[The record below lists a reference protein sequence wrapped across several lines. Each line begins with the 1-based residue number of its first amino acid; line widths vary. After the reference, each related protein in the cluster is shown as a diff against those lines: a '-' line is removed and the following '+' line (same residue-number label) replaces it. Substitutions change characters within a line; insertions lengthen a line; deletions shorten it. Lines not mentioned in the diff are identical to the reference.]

1 MSFVS
6 YLLVMGK
13 RCCLR
18 DHSLSWA
25 SIMIMAETNCIIRHL
40 LRNYMWTGQMAEP
53 LIGVLSANRIHS
65 LVDACK
71 NEIVST
77 DRKKLPIRF
86 LQKKTDIL
94 KHLVTESEH
103 ELGKRRTSISYL
115 KRSKESKELRRR

>member
-1 MSFVS
+1 V
-6 YLLVMGK
+6 
-13 RCCLR
+13 
-18 DHSLSWA
+18 D
-25 SIMIMAETNCIIRHL
+25 
-40 LRNYMWTGQMAEP
+40 WTDGRA
-53 LIGVLSANRIHS
+53 LDRGVLSANRIHS

-77 DRKKLPIRF
+77 DRKKLSIRF
-86 LQKKTDIL
+86 LQKKTGIL